1 MRKFVSR
8 EMALPVPA
16 QRVEEAQEQ
25 CRPVGT
31 VDKVVEL
38 LEGEDGPVALAV
50 GYGIYGLAFV
60 YMAAQII
67 RVIV

>member
-1 MRKFVSR
+1 
-8 EMALPVPA
+8 MALPVPA
-16 QRVEEAQEQ
+16 QREEEAEEQ

-31 VDKVVEL
+31 VDKL
-38 LEGEDGPVALAV
+38 LGLMEGEDGPVALAV
-50 GYGIYGLAFV
+50 GYGICGLAFV